1 MSTTPVASARDGRK
15 IRIGTVVSDRM
26 AKTIVVRVD
35 RLVQHPLY
43 HRTIRRAT
51 RFKVHDEANTAKTGD
66 VVKIAETRRL
76 SKDKRWRLVEVLRRG
91 SRAEPIP
98 EDTVVTPQAGAG
110 VS

>member
-1 MSTTPVASARDGRK
+1 MSTTHTAPARDKRK
-15 IRIGTVVSDRM
+15 VRIGTVVSDRM

-43 HRTIRRAT
+43 HRTIRRST
-51 RFKVHDEANTAKTGD
+51 RFKVHDETNAAKTGD

-76 SKDKRWRLVEVLRRG
+76 SKDKRWRLVKVLRRG

-98 EDTVVTPQAGAG
+98 EETAAAAQTGAGA
-110 VS
+110 S